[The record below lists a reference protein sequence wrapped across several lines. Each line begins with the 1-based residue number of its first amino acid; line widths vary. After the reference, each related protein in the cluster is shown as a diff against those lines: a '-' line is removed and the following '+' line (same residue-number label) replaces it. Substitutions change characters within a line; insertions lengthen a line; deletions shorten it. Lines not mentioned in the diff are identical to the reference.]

1 MTRDILKDALTTEL
15 PCRGRFYKS
24 SIQESELTCDFQVE
38 MGPGLSGSVD
48 GQARE
53 GARVGGTSLEEAEA
67 ETVPAPGER
76 DSIPGLRHQM
86 ASAEPGNI

>member
-1 MTRDILKDALTTEL
+1 
-15 PCRGRFYKS
+15 
-24 SIQESELTCDFQVE
+24 

-53 GARVGGTSLEEAEA
+53 GARVGGSSLEEAEA